1 MLNLVKDAWI
11 PVIRRGQSESIRP
24 DQITD
29 PAVSRTDWPRADLNL
44 ACLELLIGLVYLAR
58 PPAGIDDW
66 HDLKDD
72 PPDLAAALAPFAHAF
87 KLIDPDG
94 PAFLQD
100 YDMPDAASV
109 PVSYLFL
116 DNSGGAGERKNADL
130 MVRRDRYEALELP
143 LAAMALYA
151 LQAFAPAGGR
161 GNRTSMRGGG
171 PLVTLVKPEG
181 AGLWNLVWANVP
193 RGRPTDPAKARE
205 ALPWLRETVTSDNNR
220 TVPPPSG
227 GGTPVEAF
235 FGMPRRIRLVEEG
248 GCITAFRQRPN
259 GTNYA
264 SWTHPLTPYY
274 KQRGSD
280 AWLPRHP
287 RAGQFAWRDWPGVL
301 LAAERADARR
311 ASCLRVFWNERAD
324 TLTEARAIVG
334 GWSMDNAKAVDF
346 LWSEPPIMALDADAA
361 EAAETLVLVASEIAR
376 ALKSAIRTVTDTD
389 SGAISLA
396 AIEED
401 FWRRTEP
408 GFRDALR
415 ALSAAPEG
423 DRATRTRAA
432 ASLLRE
438 LRGTALAQFDAI
450 ALPLLDVAEVAEP
463 GDRSG
468 VRTTA
473 QTIVGARRTLL
484 GVFRGKRMKEH
495 LEDLGLMADLQ
506 EEATA

>member
-1 MLNLVKDAWI
+1 MLNLIRDEWI
-11 PVIRRGQSESIRP
+11 PVIKGGERERISPG
-24 DQITD
+24 QITD

-58 PPAGIDDW
+58 PPSGIDDW
-66 HDLKDD
+66 HELKED
-72 PPDLAAALAPFAHAF
+72 PPDLAAALAPFGQAF
-87 KLIDPDG
+87 ELICPDG

-130 MVRRDRYEALELP
+130 MVRRDRYEALEPP

-171 PLVTLVKPEG
+171 PLVTLVKPDG
-181 AGLWNLVWANVP
+181 AANVP
-193 RGRPTDPAKARE
+193 RGRPTDPVQARE
-205 ALPWLRETVTSDNNR
+205 ALPWLRPTVTSDNNR

-227 GGTPVEAF
+227 AGIPVEAF

-274 KQRGSD
+274 KQKGSD
-280 AWLPRHP
+280 EWLPRHP

-301 LAAERADARR
+301 LDAERADARR
-311 ASCLRVFWNERAD
+311 AGCLRVFWNERAD

-361 EAAETLVLVASEIAR
+361 EVAETLVLVASEVAR
-376 ALKSAIRTVTDTD
+376 ALKSAIRTVSDTD
-389 SGAISLA
+389 SGAVSLA

-415 ALSAAPEG
+415 ALNAATGG
-423 DRATRTRAA
+423 DTATRTRAA

-473 QTIVGARRTLL
+473 QTIVRARGTLL

-495 LEDLGLMADLQ
+495 LEHFGLTVDLQ
-506 EEATA
+506 EEEAA